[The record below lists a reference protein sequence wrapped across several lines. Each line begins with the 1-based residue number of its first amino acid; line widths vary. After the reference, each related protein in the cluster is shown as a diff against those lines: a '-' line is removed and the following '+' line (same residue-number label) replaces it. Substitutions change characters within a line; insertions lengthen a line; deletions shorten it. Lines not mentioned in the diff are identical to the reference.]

1 MYKLPEDYSQWDENG
16 IPMVDAAGM
25 AVSGNKRKKLLKEW
39 EKQKKRHEEWLA
51 TQ

>member
-1 MYKLPEDYSQWDENG
+1 
-16 IPMVDAAGM
+16 M